1 MSARSSS
8 DQYSVD
14 CAQLSLVIQD
24 KKRQVFEV
32 WQDKASETTGKFS
45 FKSDEQGGLLAVLK
59 NDSPN
64 TGEQT

>member
-1 MSARSSS
+1 
-8 DQYSVD
+8 
-14 CAQLSLVIQD
+14 VIQD